1 MGAETCSVPA
11 VNRDATPK
19 PLGALERLRGWGQRL
34 AAAVMP
40 GLAPAPAARAATGLL
55 GELERLLAESR
66 ARHGGEMS
74 ARERAQTIAALYR
87 GAGPQERAA
96 ILGLISRAFMPA
108 REAVDTAVAAM
119 REAADDIARGHAE
132 AQLRIAL
139 DAPRA
144 RFLAQFNLL
153 PEGVKFLVD
162 LRVDLLAYLERE
174 PALDVLRVELDGLL
188 ESWFDPG
195 FLELRRITWQSPAL
209 VLEKL
214 IAYEAVH
221 RIESWDDLKHR
232 LDRDRRCYAFFHPRM
247 PNEPLIFVEIALAK
261 GLPGSVQQL
270 LDPQAPIGEV
280 READTAVFYSI
291 SNAQKGLR
299 GISLGN
305 LLLKRVIADLQ
316 RDLPWLKT
324 FATLSPIPGFR
335 RWLERAAPDTARDG
349 APGEAQRE
357 PLLKACARYLVREKS
372 GGLPVDPVAHFHLNN
387 GASVDRIFW
396 MADASE
402 RGLAQSCGMMAS
414 YRYDLDEV
422 DRNHEEFLGSGR
434 VAAAKRVLRLL

>member
-1 MGAETCSVPA
+1 MNQE
-11 VNRDATPK
+11 ATPE
-19 PLGALERLRGWGQRL
+19 PLGALDRLRGWGQRL
-34 AAAVMP
+34 AAVVRS
-40 GLAPAPAARAATGLL
+40 GLAPGRAQRAATGLA

-66 ARHGGEMS
+66 ATRGGERL
-74 ARERAQTIAALYR
+74 ARERAQRIAVLYR
-87 GAGPQERAA
+87 GAGAEERAA
-96 ILGLISRAFMPA
+96 ILGHIGRAFMPERA
-108 REAVDTAVAAM
+108 AVDAAAAAM
-119 REAADDIARGHAE
+119 REAADDVARGHAE
-132 AQLRIAL
+132 ARLRIAL

-144 RFLAQFNLL
+144 KFFAQFNLL

-162 LRVDLLAYLERE
+162 LRADLLAFLEHE

-221 RIESWDDLKHR
+221 RIESWDDLKNR

-261 GLPGSVQQL
+261 GLPGSVHVL
-270 LDPQAPIGEV
+270 LDEQAPIGEV
-280 READTAVFYSI
+280 RGADTAVFYSI

-316 RDLPWLKT
+316 KDLPWLKT
-324 FATLSPIPGFR
+324 FCTLSPIPGFR
-335 RWLERAAPDTARDG
+335 RWLERAAPDMARDG

-387 GASVDRIFW
+387 GASIDRIFW

-402 RGLAQSCGMMAS
+402 RGLAQSHGMMAS

>member
-1 MGAETCSVPA
+1 M
-11 VNRDATPK
+11 NREATPAGI
-19 PLGALERLRGWGQRL
+19 LGRLRGWGQRL
-34 AAAVMP
+34 AAAARS
-40 GLAPAPAARAATGLL
+40 GLGPARAPRAATGPA
-55 GELERLLAESR
+55 GELEKLLAEWR
-66 ARHGGEMS
+66 APRGGEMS
-74 ARERAQTIAALYR
+74 ARERAQRIAALYR
-87 GAGPQERAA
+87 GAGPEERAA
-96 ILGLISRAFMPA
+96 ILGHIGSAFMPERA
-108 REAVDTAVAAM
+108 AVDAAVAAM
-119 REAADDIARGHAE
+119 REAVDDIERGHAE
-132 AQLRIAL
+132 ARLRIAL

-144 RFLAQFNLL
+144 KFLAQFNLL

-162 LRVDLLAYLERE
+162 LRADLLAFIERE

-209 VLEKL
+209 LLEKL

-221 RIESWDDLKHR
+221 RIESWEDLKNR

-247 PNEPLIFVEIALAK
+247 PNEPLIFVEIALAQ
-261 GLPGSVQQL
+261 GLPESVQVL
-270 LDPQAPIGEV
+270 LDPRAPIVEV
-280 READTAVFYSI
+280 READTAVFYAI

-316 RDLPWLKT
+316 QDLPRLKT
-324 FATLSPIPGFR
+324 FCTLSPIPGLR
-335 RWLERAAPDTARDG
+335 RWLERAAPELARGG
-349 APGEAQRE
+349 APQEALRE
-357 PLLKACARYLVREKS
+357 PLLRACARYLVQEKS
-372 GGLPVDPVAHFHLNN
+372 GALPADPVAQFHLNN
-387 GASVDRIFW
+387 GASVDRIFF

-402 RGLAQSCGMMAS
+402 RGLAQSCGLMVS
-414 YRYDLDEV
+414 YRYDLDAV

>member
-1 MGAETCSVPA
+1 VRS
-11 VNRDATPK
+11 
-19 PLGALERLRGWGQRL
+19 
-34 AAAVMP
+34 
-40 GLAPAPAARAATGLL
+40 GLAPARAPRAATGPA
-55 GELERLLAESR
+55 GELEKLLAEWR
-66 ARHGGEMS
+66 APRGGEMS
-74 ARERAQTIAALYR
+74 ARERAQRIAALYR
-87 GAGPQERAA
+87 GAGPEERAA
-96 ILGLISRAFMPA
+96 ILGHIGSAFMPE
-108 REAVDTAVAAM
+108 REAVDAAVAAM
-119 REAADDIARGHAE
+119 REAVDDIERGHAE
-132 AQLRIAL
+132 ARLRIAL

-144 RFLAQFNLL
+144 KFLAQFNLL

-162 LRVDLLAYLERE
+162 LRADLLAFIERE

-221 RIESWDDLKHR
+221 RIESWEDLKNR

-261 GLPGSVQQL
+261 GLPESVQVL
-270 LDPQAPIGEV
+270 LDEQAPIGEV
-280 READTAVFYSI
+280 RKADTAVFYSI

-316 RDLPWLKT
+316 RDLPWLTT
-324 FATLSPIPGFR
+324 FCTLSPIPGFR
-335 RWLERAAPDTARDG
+335 RWLERAAPALARDG
-349 APGEAQRE
+349 APEEALRE
-357 PLLKACARYLVREKS
+357 PLLEACARYLVQEKA
-372 GGLPVDPVAHFHLNN
+372 GGLPIDPVAQFHLNN
-387 GASVDRIFW
+387 GANVDRIFF

-402 RGLAQSCGMMAS
+402 RGLAQSCGLMVS
-414 YRYDLDEV
+414 YRYDLDAV